1 MAQKIRRTHGDTK
14 PLGNKWVTQ
23 FKKRHPE
30 VSSSLGRRIEK
41 SKKRAVPDQ
50 EPVKIVSREDVLG
63 LMRLEKLG
71 EKTEEASEAISSA
84 S

>member
-1 MAQKIRRTHGDTK
+1 MAIPNHLKTNGSLSSK
-14 PLGNKWVTQ
+14 SVTPRSRQ
-23 FKKRHPE
+23 
-30 VSSSLGRRIEK
+30 VLGRRIEK

-50 EPVKIVSREDVLG
+50 EPVKIMSREDVLE

-71 EKTEEASEAISSA
+71 EKAEEASEAVSSA